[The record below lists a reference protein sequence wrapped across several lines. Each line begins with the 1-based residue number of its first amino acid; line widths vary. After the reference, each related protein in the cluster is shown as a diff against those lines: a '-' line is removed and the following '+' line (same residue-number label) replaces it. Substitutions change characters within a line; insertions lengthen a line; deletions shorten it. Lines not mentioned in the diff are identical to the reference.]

1 MRNRSIGGILTCLVL
16 AGTGVAGCAGDSSA
30 TAVRGSLTAIGSPV
44 QKDPI
49 RAWSNAWTKDNNA
62 TSLNYSPDGSE
73 VGISALSTGQAYF
86 AALDA
91 PLTAEQQEQTR
102 AACGP
107 AGAFSVPVSV
117 TTLGVGF
124 NMPSIRSLKLTP
136 DVLAGIF
143 SGTIDRWDA
152 PEIAD
157 INPGVTLPS
166 EDIIPIT
173 ASAPSAETK
182 AATTY
187 LSTAADWAA
196 GVTDVWPAPE
206 NGVAV
211 KKQTDVAD
219 EVDQTAGAIAFMN
232 LGAIGT
238 RFDTAL
244 LPFGGGFVRMSKDSA
259 ALASQQGDTRT
270 TPTGVE
276 FTLPEASDQGYPLGV
291 VSYQAFCPSYKNPD
305 LDVLVKSWGEFVLSS
320 DGQVASAYF
329 ANVASPG
336 QEALREAKTLI
347 RTIGDAQ

>member
-1 MRNRSIGGILTCLVL
+1 MRNWPTGGILACTVL
-16 AGTGVAGCAGDSSA
+16 AGIGLAGCSGGASP
-30 TAVRGSLTAIGSPV
+30 TAIRGALTAIGSPV

-62 TSLNYSPDGSE
+62 TSLNYSPDGAD

-91 PLTAEQQEQTR
+91 PLTPDQQDQTQ

-107 AGAFSVPVSV
+107 SGAFSVPVSV
-117 TTLGVGF
+117 TTLGVAF

-143 SGTIDRWDA
+143 TGTVTRWDA
-152 PEIAD
+152 REIAT

-166 EDIIPIT
+166 GDIIPVT
-173 ASAPSAETK
+173 ATTPSAETT

-187 LSTAADWAA
+187 LSTAADWTA
-196 GVTDVWPAPE
+196 GVVDAWPTPE
-206 NGVAV
+206 NGQAV
-211 KKQTDVAD
+211 KKQTDVA
-219 EVDQTAGAIAFMN
+219 EELDQTAGAIAFMD
-232 LGAIGT
+232 LGSIGT

-244 LPFGGGFVRMSKDSA
+244 LPFGGGFVRISKDSS
-259 ALASQQGDTRT
+259 ALGAQQGSTRT

-276 FTLPEASDQGYPLGV
+276 FTLPETSEQGYPLGV
-291 VSYQAFCPSYKNPD
+291 VNYQAFCRSYKNPQ
-305 LDVLVKSWGEFVLSS
+305 LAGLVKSWGKFVLSS
-320 DGQVASAYF
+320 DGQVASTYF

-336 QEALREAKTLI
+336 EDAIREARTLI
-347 RTIGDAQ
+347 QTIGAAQ